1 MAEERRMK
9 LSAINDI
16 LPPEIIEKVLKLL
29 NYKDTNQGRL
39 ICRKWRQIID
49 NGKLVKKA
57 SGKIQSKTMFR

>member
-1 MAEERRMK
+1 MAEARRME

-16 LPPEIIEKVLKLL
+16 LPTEIIEKVIKLL
-29 NYKDTNQGRL
+29 NYKDVNQARL

-57 SGKIQSKTMFR
+57 SGKNH